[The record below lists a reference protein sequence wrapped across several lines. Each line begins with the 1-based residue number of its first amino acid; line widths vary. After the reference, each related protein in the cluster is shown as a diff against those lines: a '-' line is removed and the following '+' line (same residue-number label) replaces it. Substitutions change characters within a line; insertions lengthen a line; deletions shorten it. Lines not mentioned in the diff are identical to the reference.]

1 VTAELLINVSPG
13 EVRAAMVEDGILVDL
28 VLARGHRASLVGNIY
43 LGRVTRVIPG
53 MNAAFVDIGTG
64 RSGFI
69 DLDGARPP
77 GEGGRGDGRRIGDF
91 VTEGEA
97 ILVSVTKDA
106 SGRKGV
112 ELTRRIGLPGRYLV
126 YTPFQ
131 KGVAVSRQIGAAEE
145 QARLSG
151 LVEAIATA
159 DEGFIVRTAA
169 AGATAD
175 DLAADAGAL
184 RMVWESVAE
193 AQPRAEAPA
202 LLHAEL
208 DPVLWLLR
216 DQLHEGVETIRID
229 HPVKAKAARDFC
241 AKSIPWA
248 ENRIM
253 LYSSEEPLFERYH
266 VEDAIERAL
275 SPRVPLKDG
284 GFIVIETT
292 EALTAVDVNSGGY
305 VGRDSAEET
314 ALAINLDAAREI
326 ARQLRL
332 RNIGGLI
339 VVDLINMEG
348 AESRRRVLDEITDAC
363 ARDRTPTRVL
373 GLTEAG
379 LVEIT
384 RRRRRE
390 SLAQLL
396 TDLCEPCEGS
406 GRVRTVETVAL
417 ELLRALVREA
427 HAGSPGT
434 LIAYAAAEVVGALS
448 ETLRPAL
455 EEAAAMTGRRIVLR
469 RGQDYARTHFEV
481 AVGTEP

>member
-1 VTAELLINVSPG
+1 MKSELLINVSPG
-13 EVRAAMVEDGILVDL
+13 EVRAALIEDGVVVDL

-43 LGRVTRVIPG
+43 LGRVTRIVPG

-64 RSGFI
+64 KSGFI

-77 GEGGRGDGRRIGDF
+77 GDTGRSDGRRIGDF
-91 VTEGEA
+91 LTEGEA
-97 ILVSVTKDA
+97 ILVSVSKDA

-131 KGVAVSRQIGAAEE
+131 RGVAVSRQIGAAEE

-151 LVEAIATA
+151 LVAAFA
-159 DEGFIVRTAA
+159 KPDEGFIVRTAA
-169 AGATAD
+169 AGASAD
-175 DLAADAGAL
+175 DLASDAAAQREIWAG
-184 RMVWESVAE
+184 VATAQKT
-193 AQPRAEAPA
+193 AQPPA

-216 DQLHEGVETIRID
+216 DQLHEGITAVRID
-229 HPVKAKAARDFC
+229 HPAKAQAAREFC
-241 AKSIPWA
+241 ARFIPWA
-248 ENRIM
+248 HDRIV
-253 LYSSEEPLFERYH
+253 LYADEEPLFERYH
-266 VEDAIERAL
+266 VEEAVERAL
-275 SPRVPLKDG
+275 SPRVPLSNG
-284 GFIVIETT
+284 GFIVIEGT
-292 EALTAVDVNSGGY
+292 EALTAIDVNSGGY
-305 VGRDSAEET
+305 VGREDPEAT

-339 VVDLINMEG
+339 VVDLINMEA
-348 AESRRRVLDEITDAC
+348 AEARQSVLTEITAAC
-363 ARDRTPTRVL
+363 ARDRTPTRVI

-390 SLAQLL
+390 SLAQLI
-396 TDLCEPCEGS
+396 TDPCEPCEAS

-417 ELLRALVREA
+417 DLLRAIAREA
-427 HAGSPGT
+427 RTGAPGT
-434 LIAYAAAEVVGALS
+434 LVAYAAPEVVGALS

-455 EEAAAMTGRRIVLR
+455 EEAAAITGRRIVLR
-469 RGQDYARTHFEV
+469 RGQGYPRIRFEV
-481 AVGTEP
+481 AVGADQ